1 MFMANILIS
10 LNTSFIDNGRI
21 INNKK
26 AIRLRY
32 VLKYYLLLDLTV
44 LITAIIQLV
53 IDKYI
58 AINVFVF
65 VRLVKVSSIDKLIN
79 KYVLRSS

>member
-32 VLKYYLLLDLTV
+32 VLKHYLLLDLTV

-58 AINVFVF
+58 AINLFVF